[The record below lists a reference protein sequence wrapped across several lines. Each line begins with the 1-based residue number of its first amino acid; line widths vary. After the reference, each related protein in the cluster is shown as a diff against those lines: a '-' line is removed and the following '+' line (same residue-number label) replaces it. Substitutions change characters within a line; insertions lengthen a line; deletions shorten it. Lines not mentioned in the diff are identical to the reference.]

1 MQTEALFAEK
11 WKEFESATRL
21 AFPTWD
27 GHNVEKFLKSMR
39 VEGVDFTRLMA
50 LRMARNALP
59 HNPLL
64 NGTPI
69 VSLNS
74 GVVPFLDDV
83 ISCIKKLPTA
93 ANILILIKNVFSCS
107 FDDTISSIVD
117 VMLKNVYSHVPV
129 LDGNGRVVGVFSEST
144 LLEMSKS
151 GIGSVGGKRIRDIAE
166 FLPLERHT
174 ADVFRFV
181 PKNDPIAH
189 LRYLCAEAL
198 ERRERIGMIF
208 VTENGNDD
216 EALLGIITVWDIAG
230 VSDVSVGIPLQI
242 SQKSTKEISNMDADT
257 IVMAV
262 KMTDDN
268 TIAIGDLY
276 SNGTFVE
283 QYYAYRDQV
292 DTEQK
297 VLAWVND
304 LCSKQGIDQRV
315 LKSFI
320 ECCVKM
326 HPNLDVHRKG

>member
-1 MQTEALFAEK
+1 MFAEK
-11 WKEFESATRL
+11 WKELESATRL

-50 LRMARNALP
+50 LRMARNALT

-83 ISCIKKLPTA
+83 ISCIEKLPTA
-93 ANILILIKNVFSCS
+93 ANILIPRCDVFSCS
-107 FDDTISSIVD
+107 LDDTISSIVD

-151 GIGSVGGKRIRDIAE
+151 GICSVNGMIIRDIAE
-166 FLPLERHT
+166 ILPLERHT

-181 PKNDPIAH
+181 PKNDSIAH

-198 ERRERIGMIF
+198 ESRERIGMIF
-208 VTENGNDD
+208 VTADGRLE
-216 EALLGIITVWDIAG
+216 ESLLGILTVWDIAA
-230 VSDVSVGIPLQI
+230 VSDVV
-242 SQKSTKEISNMDADT
+242 N
-257 IVMAV
+257 AV
-262 KMTDDN
+262 
-268 TIAIGDLY
+268 
-276 SNGTFVE
+276 
-283 QYYAYRDQV
+283 
-292 DTEQK
+292 
-297 VLAWVND
+297 
-304 LCSKQGIDQRV
+304 
-315 LKSFI
+315 
-320 ECCVKM
+320 
-326 HPNLDVHRKG
+326 

>member
-1 MQTEALFAEK
+1 MQAEALFAEK
-11 WKEFESATRL
+11 WKELESATRL

-27 GHNVEKFLKSMR
+27 GNNVEKFLKSMR

-50 LRMARNALP
+50 LRMARNALT

-83 ISCIKKLPTA
+83 ISCIEKLPTA
-93 ANILILIKNVFSCS
+93 ANILIPRCDVFSCS
-107 FDDTISSIVD
+107 LDDTISSIVD

-129 LDGNGRVVGVFSEST
+129 LDGNGKVVGVFSEST

-151 GIGSVGGKRIRDIAE
+151 GISSVNGMIIRDIAE

-208 VTENGNDD
+208 VTETGQSD
-216 EALLGIITVWDIAG
+216 EPLFGILTVWDIAG
-230 VSDVSVGIPLQI
+230 VSDLSRSTQDEVA
-242 SQKSTKEISNMDADT
+242 KS
-257 IVMAV
+257 
-262 KMTDDN
+262 
-268 TIAIGDLY
+268 
-276 SNGTFVE
+276 
-283 QYYAYRDQV
+283 
-292 DTEQK
+292 
-297 VLAWVND
+297 
-304 LCSKQGIDQRV
+304 
-315 LKSFI
+315 
-320 ECCVKM
+320 
-326 HPNLDVHRKG
+326 

>member
-1 MQTEALFAEK
+1 MRRTFIFLFLQRFLAVPLTGQNFGSAPLFFSALRAANLGKLSARRIRRKMTTEALFAEK
-11 WKEFESATRL
+11 WKELESATRL

-50 LRMARNALP
+50 LRMARNALT

-74 GVVPFLDDV
+74 GVVPFLDGV

-93 ANILILIKNVFSCS
+93 ANILIQIKDVFSCS
-107 FDDTISSIVD
+107 FDDTISSIID

-129 LDGNGRVVGVFSEST
+129 LDKSGKVVGVFSEST

-151 GIGSVGGKRIRDIAE
+151 GISSAAEKRIRDIAE
-166 FLPLERHT
+166 FLPFERHT

-198 ERRERIGMIF
+198 ERHERIGMIF
-208 VTENGNDD
+208 VTENGKPEDS
-216 EALLGIITVWDIAG
+216 LLGILTVWDVAG
-230 VSDVSVGIPLQI
+230 VSDMSVVQ
-242 SQKSTKEISNMDADT
+242 
-257 IVMAV
+257 
-262 KMTDDN
+262 
-268 TIAIGDLY
+268 
-276 SNGTFVE
+276 
-283 QYYAYRDQV
+283 
-292 DTEQK
+292 
-297 VLAWVND
+297 W
-304 LCSKQGIDQRV
+304 C
-315 LKSFI
+315 
-320 ECCVKM
+320 
-326 HPNLDVHRKG
+326 